1 MPPQSAFGLDMPS
14 ETPEADP
21 FEDAPVIED
30 VAEAAP
36 VEDTGGDG
44 TDPLAPPAEEEA
56 DPALDEGEEAPEAEE
71 EATEEATEEEATEEE
86 EPEEEK
92 HPYEGRYSNKYKT
105 VEDFEEAHR
114 NALDLGQRQAE
125 RARVAEQQLA
135 QATAY
140 LEAAAA
146 YIADQEAKSKAAPAA
161 EPDLERQAAEYGV
174 DVETLKLARAIAGQE
189 AEAKI
194 APLQQQLSQQ
204 EQMAQLAQ
212 QQAAL
217 AATEAE
223 TKAAIN
229 AFRAEHPDLDTD
241 TENEIVS
248 VFNEFGLE
256 PSIPD
261 TYNIALEMAQ
271 DPKLRSVLRANPAY
285 LDTDDGM
292 ALARQLAGVKTVT
305 KAKSKPRDLTDARK
319 KATVESG
326 SLGAPPAGEEAER
339 DEWDDVLDVAR
350 GGRTKSVFGV

>member
-1 MPPQSAFGLDMPS
+1 MPPQSAFGLEMPS

-21 FEDAPVIED
+21 FADAPVIED

-56 DPALDEGEEAPEAEE
+56 DPALDESEETP
-71 EATEEATEEEATEEE
+71 EATEEAPEEE
-86 EPEEEK
+86 EPEEEPEEESEEEK
-92 HPYEGRYSNKYKT
+92 RPYEGRYSSKYKT
-105 VEDFEEAHR
+105 IEDFEEAHR

-125 RARVAEQQLA
+125 RARETEQKLA

-146 YIADQEAKSKAAPAA
+146 YIAEQEAKAKQPAA
-161 EPDLERQAAEYGV
+161 APDLEAEAAKYGV
-174 DVETLKLARAIAGQE
+174 DAETLQLARTIAAQE

-194 APLQQQLSQQ
+194 APLQAQISQQ
-204 EQMAQLAQ
+204 EQMAQLAA
-212 QQAAL
+212 QQAEL
-217 AATEAE
+217 ARADAEARV
-223 TKAAIN
+223 AIN
-229 AFRAEHPDLDTD
+229 VFRAAHPDLDTD
-241 TENEIVS
+241 TESEIVT

-256 PSIPD
+256 TSLPEV
-261 TYNIALEMAQ
+261 YEVALEMAQ
-271 DPKLRSVLRANPAY
+271 NPKLRSFLRVNPQY
-285 LDTDDGM
+285 LDTDEGLV
-292 ALARQLAGVKTVT
+292 LARQLAGVKTVT

-326 SLGAPPAGEEAER
+326 SLGAPPAGEEPER

-350 GGRTKSVFGV
+350 GGRTKSVFGI